1 MPPAVVTP
9 IQDDIYTA
17 VKAFLLAILPLDNDH
32 VVKGVGNRAATP
44 SGPFV
49 VMTAILNHRLR
60 TNQDTWD
67 ETTNDPVEIT
77 SEQGVQ
83 LTMQI
88 DVYGPDS
95 FDWASII
102 TTLWRDDY
110 GCQAL
115 APNCQPLYTDD
126 PRQVQL
132 VDGEQQYEQR
142 WLITAQLQ
150 YNPIVSTP
158 QDFAATLSADLINV
172 DVEYPP
178 S

>member
-1 MPPAVVTP
+1 MSATVTP
-9 IQDDIYTA
+9 VQDDIYTA
-17 VKAFLLAILPLDNDH
+17 VKAFLLGILPLDNAH
-32 VVKGVGNRAATP
+32 IVKGLGNRTATP
-44 SGPFV
+44 DGPFV

-67 ETTNDPVEIT
+67 ETTEDPTLIER
-77 SEQGVQ
+77 EQGVQ
-83 LTMQI
+83 ITMQL

-95 FDWASII
+95 FDWASIV

-115 APNCQPLYTDD
+115 SPNCQPLYSDD

-142 WLITAQLQ
+142 WLISAYLQ
-150 YNPIVSTP
+150 YNPIVSTA
-158 QDFAATLSADLINV
+158 QDFAAELTATLIDV

-178 S
+178 